1 MRKKFITF
9 SPFCENGSICVL
21 TSFWYFVMHSPAR
34 LSGSIQEAANKH
46 KRKHMVLCSEKWCQS
61 HHCRDLRKCI
71 SDANWFHKTRGKNSH
86 ISKKIKWKK
95 YINCE
100 ETKHHWQDWSS
111 VFFFFLTNI
120 PYFFPPQILTTK
132 KALKGT
138 NFKIGYP
145 IRRKFSRFQSSYL
158 DFC

>member
-9 SPFCENGSICVL
+9 SPSCENGSICVL

-61 HHCRDLRKCI
+61 HHCRGLRKCI
-71 SDANWFHKTRGKNSH
+71 SDANWFHKTRGKNSR

-95 YINCE
+95 FINCE

-111 VFFFFLTNI
+111 VFFSSWQISLIFFHPKFWQPRRHSKGPILKLDI
-120 PYFFPPQILTTK
+120 P
-132 KALKGT
+132 
-138 NFKIGYP
+138 
-145 IRRKFSRFQSSYL
+145 
-158 DFC
+158 